1 MNEMSLPLAQPAAGV
16 LLRQA
21 REAAGLHI
29 AALAVS
35 LKVPVK
41 KLEALENDRIDLL
54 PDAVFARALAASVC
68 RTLKI
73 DATAILAGLPQA
85 AQPKL
90 NDATSGINAKFRTS
104 PESTNKTIWEHLSK
118 LPVIAILALALVLG
132 TLAMV
137 FFPHSDSSSISAGAE
152 NLSSTPSE
160 VVSSIAKTP
169 GNPSQIENRIAEAKA
184 EQATM
189 PTLGVTAVNL
199 DNKPDP
205 IGSLSA
211 QAQPSQPAQAEQAP
225 NGEVGSGMLTL
236 KARGASWVEVMDAGD
251 VVQLRKTM
259 TSGENVIVSGAPP
272 LRVVLGRANLIDV
285 LVRAKSFDVSSFS
298 KDNVARFEVK

>member
-104 PESTNKTIWEHLSK
+104 PESTNKTIWEYLST

-184 EQATM
+184 EQATT

-225 NGEVGSGMLTL
+225 KGEVGSGMLTL

>member
-1 MNEMSLPLAQPAAGV
+1 
-16 LLRQA
+16 
-21 REAAGLHI
+21 
-29 AALAVS
+29 
-35 LKVPVK
+35 
-41 KLEALENDRIDLL
+41 
-54 PDAVFARALAASVC
+54 
-68 RTLKI
+68 
-73 DATAILAGLPQA
+73 
-85 AQPKL
+85 
-90 NDATSGINAKFRTS
+90 
-104 PESTNKTIWEHLSK
+104 
-118 LPVIAILALALVLG
+118 
-132 TLAMV
+132 
-137 FFPHSDSSSISAGAE
+137 
-152 NLSSTPSE
+152 

-184 EQATM
+184 EQATT

-199 DNKPDP
+199 DNKLDP
-205 IGSLSA
+205 VGSLSA
-211 QAQPSQPAQAEQAP
+211 QAQPSQPAQSEQAP